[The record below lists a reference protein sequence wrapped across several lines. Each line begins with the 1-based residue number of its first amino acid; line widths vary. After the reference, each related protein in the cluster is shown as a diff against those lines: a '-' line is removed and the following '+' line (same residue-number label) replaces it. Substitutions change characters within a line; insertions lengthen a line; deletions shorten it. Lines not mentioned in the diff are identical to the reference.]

1 MSAYRCVLS
10 VSPVHQSFCLVLSLA
25 LSTTG
30 SLLCSLGSLIIRI
43 FKQIIVTEAFLF
55 EQLLDF
61 LICFVKPVLVF
72 SGRLANNFS
81 RGLLQYGL
89 HLPPLFLRLC
99 SCHTMKSYHQLDLEI
114 VFHPWVT
121 KFVHLQFLR
130 LGTFPP
136 GRRLE
141 GEGDFASY
149 QPVISVAVCTGHHSG
164 V

>member
-1 MSAYRCVLS
+1 MIMT
-10 VSPVHQSFCLVLSLA
+10 Q
-25 LSTTG
+25 
-30 SLLCSLGSLIIRI
+30 
-43 FKQIIVTEAFLF
+43 AFLF

-99 SCHTMKSYHQLDLEI
+99 SCHTMKSFFQHDLEI

-121 KFVHLQFLR
+121 KIMQFAVSSS
-130 LGTFPP
+130 
-136 GRRLE
+136 
-141 GEGDFASY
+141 GDFFS
-149 QPVISVAVCTGHHSG
+149 
-164 V
+164 